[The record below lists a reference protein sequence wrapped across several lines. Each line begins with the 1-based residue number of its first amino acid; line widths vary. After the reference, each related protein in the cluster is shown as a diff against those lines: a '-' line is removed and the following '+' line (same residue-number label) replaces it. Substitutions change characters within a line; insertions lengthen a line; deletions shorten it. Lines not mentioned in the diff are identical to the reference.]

1 MTALL
6 EGLESCSVLL
16 HATSEGR
23 GLYERLGFVRTGE
36 IRQHQ
41 GVAQPAPLI
50 ALGPERRLR
59 PATEAD
65 LQTLRALDTAARGM
79 PRPALID
86 ELFRDADAT
95 VVLDEAGRARGFAML
110 RRFGRGHAIG
120 PVVAPE
126 AEGAQ
131 ALIAHLVGLNAGRF
145 TRIDIDFDSGLGEWL
160 EGLGLL
166 RVDAPTAMV
175 RGTPLARDAN
185 ARPLRHRHPGARL
198 MRPVFVYKAD
208 GQRGRKWAEIFRR
221 EAPEI
226 DFRLWPEIGD
236 AHAVRYLA
244 AWVPPAGLGTQFP
257 NLELLFS
264 TGAGVDQFDFAT
276 LPPHLTV
283 VRMVEPGIVQGM
295 VEYVTHAVL
304 DLHRDMPAYRRAQQ
318 HRQWQPIEVR
328 TAAECRVGVLGLGS
342 LGQAVLA
349 QLVALG
355 FDARA
360 GADRATRYRACTAM
374 PAKANWTPSLAR
386 TQILVCLLPLT
397 DATRG
402 LLNAALF
409 ARLPRGASLVH
420 VGRGPQLV
428 GADLLRA
435 LDAGQLAEAVL
446 DVTDPE
452 PLPESDPLW
461 SHPRIRITPHIASM
475 TQPHTAARVVID
487 NLRRHAQGEQLLGL
501 VDRVQGY

>member
-1 MTALL
+1 M
-6 EGLESCSVLL
+6 
-16 HATSEGR
+16 R
-23 GLYERLGFVRTGE
+23 
-36 IRQHQ
+36 
-41 GVAQPAPLI
+41 
-50 ALGPERRLR
+50 
-59 PATEAD
+59 
-65 LQTLRALDTAARGM
+65 
-79 PRPALID
+79 
-86 ELFRDADAT
+86 
-95 VVLDEAGRARGFAML
+95 
-110 RRFGRGHAIG
+110 
-120 PVVAPE
+120 
-126 AEGAQ
+126 
-131 ALIAHLVGLNAGRF
+131 
-145 TRIDIDFDSGLGEWL
+145 
-160 EGLGLL
+160 
-166 RVDAPTAMV
+166 
-175 RGTPLARDAN
+175 
-185 ARPLRHRHPGARL
+185 
-198 MRPVFVYKAD
+198 RPVFVYKAD
-208 GQRGRKWAEIFRR
+208 GQRGRLWAEIFRR

-226 DFRLWPEIGD
+226 DFRLWPDIGD
-236 AHAVRYLA
+236 AHDARYLA
-244 AWVPPAGLGTQFP
+244 AWVPPADLATRFP

-264 TGAGVDQFDFAT
+264 TGAGVDQFDFTA
-276 LPPHLTV
+276 LPLHLRV

-318 HRQWQPIEVR
+318 HRQWQPIPVR

-355 FDARA
+355 FDAA
-360 GADRATRYRACTAM
+360 GWSRSRHEVPGVQCHAGESELDAF
-374 PAKANWTPSLAR
+374 LAR

-402 LLNAALF
+402 LLTAALF
-409 ARLPRGASLVH
+409 ARLPRDASLVH

-461 SHPRIRITPHIASM
+461 LHPRIRITPHIASM
-475 TQPHTAARVVID
+475 TQPHSAARVVID
-487 NLRRHAQGEQLLGL
+487 NLRRHARGEPLVGL